1 MSWTNSK
8 QQEGKTIY
16 QFTRWAS
23 WFFLVASILLF
34 IYAYYRAQVTEM
46 DFRYFK
52 YYLIALTGI
61 LFWAIVLRLQED
73 IRANIVTLVITLI
86 LGLYLVEVGLTLLGL
101 EQRQPSD
108 RVDVIKR
115 AAELGVKYDERTKI
129 QVIEE
134 LIADGIDAVPANR
147 ISDGMWPDFLPLGGI
162 SNKTT
167 VDENE
172 SGRRMIY
179 LSDRYGFNNPDS
191 EWNSNKTE
199 WLLLGDSF
207 TEGVAVQLG
216 EDIAGQIRVITE
228 ESSINLGRSGNGPLM
243 NLAGLKEYAEV
254 IKPKKVLWFYFDAN
268 DMEDLQN
275 RKNNPILMKY
285 LEDEFSQNLI
295 NRQKEIDERLKKY
308 LAAEYVNK
316 EKVQTQ
322 SKTLLTKTSWIRL
335 GAIRNVLVFDS
346 EVDID
351 YVLFTKILNEAK
363 ARIRS
368 WGGEIYFVYLP
379 GYGRYTEEVI
389 SHDKYQKKSEVIDL
403 IKELN
408 IPVIDI
414 HEEVFAN
421 HPDPLE
427 LFPLRLSG
435 HYNADGYSEVA
446 KAIVIS
452 VNKYEKNNK

>member
-1 MSWTNSK
+1 MK
-8 QQEGKTIY
+8 
-16 QFTRWAS
+16 
-23 WFFLVASILLF
+23 
-34 IYAYYRAQVTEM
+34 
-46 DFRYFK
+46 
-52 YYLIALTGI
+52 
-61 LFWAIVLRLQED
+61 
-73 IRANIVTLVITLI
+73 
-86 LGLYLVEVGLTLLGL
+86 
-101 EQRQPSD
+101 
-108 RVDVIKR
+108 VDV
-115 AAELGVKYDERTKI
+115 
-129 QVIEE
+129 
-134 LIADGIDAVPANR
+134 
-147 ISDGMWPDFLPLGGI
+147 
-162 SNKTT
+162 
-167 VDENE
+167 
-172 SGRRMIY
+172 
-179 LSDRYGFNNPDS
+179 

-414 HEEVFAN
+414 HEEVFAD

>member
-16 QFTRWAS
+16 QFARWVS
-23 WFFLVASILLF
+23 WFFLVTSILLF

-46 DFRYFK
+46 GFRYFK
-52 YYLIALTGI
+52 YYLLALSGI
-61 LFWAIVLRLQED
+61 LFWAIVLRLRED
-73 IRANIVTLVITLI
+73 IRANIVTLAISLL
-86 LGLYLVEVGLTLLGL
+86 LGLYLVEAGLTFLGL
-101 EQRQPSD
+101 GQPPA
-108 RVDVIKR
+108 RVDVIAR
-115 AAELGVKYDERTKI
+115 AAELGIKYDERTKT

-134 LIADGIDAVPANR
+134 LITDGIDAIPAIR
-147 ISDGMWPDFLPLGGI
+147 KKDVLWPDFLPLGGI

-191 EWNSNKTE
+191 EWNSNKIE
-199 WLLLGDSF
+199 WLLIGDSF
-207 TEGVAVQLG
+207 IEGVAVQQG

-228 ESSINLGRSGNGPLM
+228 ESSISLGMSGNGPLM
-243 NLAGLKEYAEV
+243 NLVGLKEYAEV
-254 IKPKKVLWFYFDAN
+254 IKPKRVLWFYFDAN
-268 DMEDLQN
+268 DMKDLQN

-295 NRQKEIDERLKKY
+295 NRQKEIDDRLKKY

-316 EKVQTQ
+316 EEVQSQT
-322 SKTLLTKTSWIRL
+322 KTLLTKTMWIRL

-346 EVDID
+346 KVDND
-351 YVLFTKILNEAK
+351 HLLFTKILNEAK
-363 ARIRS
+363 ARIKS

-379 GYGRYTEEVI
+379 GYGRYTLKGI
-389 SHDKYQKKSEVIDL
+389 SHDRYQKKSEVIDL
-403 IKELN
+403 VKKLN

-414 HEEVFAN
+414 HQEVFAD
-421 HPDPLE
+421 HLDPLA
-427 LFPLRLSG
+427 LFPLRMSG

-446 KAIVIS
+446 KAIVTS
-452 VNKYEKNNK
+452 VNKYEQSN

>member
-34 IYAYYRAQVTEM
+34 IYAYYRVQVTEM
-46 DFRYFK
+46 GFRYFK

-61 LFWAIVLRLQED
+61 LFWAIVLRLRED

-86 LGLYLVEVGLTLLGL
+86 LGLYLVEVGLILLGL

-108 RVDVIKR
+108 RVDVIER

-147 ISDGMWPDFLPLGGI
+147 ISDVMWPDFLPLSGI

-207 TEGVAVQLG
+207 IEGVAVQLG

-285 LEDEFSQNLI
+285 LEDEFSQHLI
-295 NRQKEIDERLKKY
+295 NRQKEIDERLTKY

-335 GAIRNVLVFDS
+335 GAIRNVLAFDS

-389 SHDKYQKKSEVIDL
+389 SHDRYQKKSEVIGL

-408 IPVIDI
+408 IPIIDI
-414 HEEVFAN
+414 HEEVFAD
-421 HPDPLE
+421 HPDPLA

-435 HYNADGYSEVA
+435 HYNADGYSKVA

-452 VNKYEKNNK
+452 VNKYEQSNK

>member
-414 HEEVFAN
+414 HEEVFAD